1 MTNSEMDV
9 IYREAR
15 RKALTACPHSDG
27 SLESDLKTV
36 TLFSDLFGLYCRQ
49 AVIAKHAAIVQGTEQ
64 ICFFDA
70 MEV

>member
-27 SLESDLKTV
+27 SLESDLETV
-36 TLFSDLFGLYCRQ
+36 TLFSDLFGLYCRK
-49 AVIAKHAAIVQGTEQ
+49 AVIAKHKDAAQEVEQ
-64 ICFFDA
+64 LGKRR
-70 MEV
+70 